1 MLKEYEKIEKI
12 VTKLKDAIQE
22 YKKQIDTIKK
32 SHNEENQK
40 ISNAFENF
48 ANWVEKV
55 KFLCSEFEKTINSV
69 LSKYYIE
76 ETQEVIEGK
85 SKTPVK
91 KVVKKY
97 YDKKT
102 VITGFATEDVSE
114 NLDNEQDFV
123 GYSLTVFTGIS
134 EIINKITTSGLNGQ
148 EANFTTYAN
157 LKQKFNAIEKS
168 YKKLLQTQL
177 DTDYMKKVL
186 ANSEKQAHQDSFDNI
201 HTLIEKSIN
210 DINTEY
216 NQASIIE
223 KNFDNNIK
231 QLQINPQD
239 TAKEFNSNIFVGLS
253 ESEKLNINAT
263 RLNEFTNPAKN
274 QIDEISDFLTKIKR
288 QKTYNEIV
296 SIDLEKLINQKGF
309 IEIELAE
316 DLTSKDAYYNL
327 IKDFI
332 IQFIN
337 KQPNKMVKI
346 GYINK
351 AIDSVMVGFLGDL
364 GKGIGL
370 DNIYHGAISKDQ
382 KITEHI
388 ENLVS
393 KINGRLE
400 QYGSSDTN
408 VFKYN
413 AEVSDNKQEVELLI
427 VNNFRKLNQSQL
439 DLIKSIIDSGPKCG
453 IITLLI
459 DDKSIKDGSY
469 VSEDT
474 KNIIADF
481 SKKCVYKFL
490 LNSENITL
498 NSKVFIPKMRDGGF
512 DFGSYV
518 QDLKHNASKIDTTV
532 YLSSIFDD
540 ADYIKNKPYFGDKI
554 SLPIGKEGG
563 SIKYL
568 DFACNSSQC
577 HGLITG
583 TTGSGKSVML
593 HTLILASSYNY
604 SPDEVQFY
612 LIDFKDGVEFTKYSS
627 QMMLPHVKYIAAHS
641 DASDALDIL
650 KKLDAQKVKLNQ
662 LLASRGA
669 RDVTV
674 YNNKPEVKNGTWE
687 KIPHTFVIIDE
698 FQVVFDGN
706 NSTTEQCVEILTNL
720 AKQGRNVGIHL
731 ILASQKIP
739 TSRFAGILDQIDIRV
754 CFKNDISLITDL
766 IPSAKGRSETL
777 DTGRAYLTTNRQ
789 DCSYVKTAYAPET
802 GKNSMQEI
810 HKSIIDKYPSYE
822 ITTSNAGEVQEA
834 KFKDYAEIVCEQDQS
849 EVFRAVVGINQI
861 TNEGEMIEF
870 GDDIKKPFVILG
882 NAKKSKQIEA
892 VVMANI
898 LNKINTQNISDCQ
911 IDYINLFLKRS
922 SVYKDVAND
931 FAKEN
936 NIAIYNRENAKQ
948 RLSQLSEIFKDRK
961 LGKTDNYSP
970 IFVIVNSSESI
981 KDLKDETFAPSN
993 LEDVY
998 FSNSF
1003 SNMSSGGD
1011 ADIKSI
1017 FAEGYKYSIF
1027 FIPQYDTYSEF
1038 RQLNFDIERTKC
1050 LILDKDE
1057 LIAISNSLS
1066 KQGGTMSDTSAILIE
1081 NDNIS
1086 KISLYQKEN

>member
-12 VTKLKDAIQE
+12 TTKLKDSIQE
-22 YKKQIDTIKK
+22 YQKQIDAIKK
-32 SHNEENQK
+32 SHDAENKK
-40 ISNAFENF
+40 ISSACEVF
-48 ANWVEKV
+48 AGWVEKI
-55 KFLCSEFEKTINSV
+55 KSSCTEFEKFINSV
-69 LSKYYIE
+69 ISKYYNE
-76 ETQEVIEGK
+76 ETQEVTEGK

-97 YDKKT
+97 YDKKA
-102 VITGFATEDVSE
+102 VITGFATEDAIE
-114 NLDNEQDFV
+114 NLDNEKDFI
-123 GYSLTVFTGIS
+123 GYSLRVFAGIG
-134 EIINKITTSGLNGQ
+134 EIIRKIANSGMSGQ
-148 EANFTTYAN
+148 DGNFATYAN
-157 LKQKFNAIEKS
+157 LRQKLNAIEKN
-168 YKKLLQTQL
+168 YNKCLQSQL
-177 DTDYMKKVL
+177 DLEHMKNVL
-186 ANSEKQAHQDSFDNI
+186 ESSTKQANEDNFNNI
-201 HTLIEKSIN
+201 HSLIEKNIK
-210 DINTEY
+210 DINVEY
-216 NQASIIE
+216 DKATDIE
-223 KNFDNNIK
+223 KNFDNTIR
-231 QLQINPQD
+231 QLQINPQES
-239 TAKEFNSNIFVGLS
+239 AREFNSDIFVGLT
-253 ESEKLNINAT
+253 ETEKLNLDAKK
-263 RLNEFTNPAKN
+263 LNVFASPTKN
-274 QIDEISDFLTKIKR
+274 QISELGDFLAKIKR
-288 QKTYNEIV
+288 QKTYNEVV
-296 SIDLEKLINQKGF
+296 SIDLKELINQKGC
-309 IEIELAE
+309 IAIELAE
-316 DLTSKDAYYNL
+316 DLTNKDAYYNL

-332 IQFIN
+332 MQFIN
-337 KQPNKMVKI
+337 KEPNKMVKI

-382 KITEHI
+382 NITEHI

-400 QYGSSDTN
+400 QYGSSDTDI
-408 VFKYN
+408 FKYN
-413 AEVSDNKQEVELLI
+413 TEVSDNKQEVELLI

-453 IITLLI
+453 IITLLV
-459 DDKSIKDGSY
+459 DDLSVKDGSY
-469 VSEDT
+469 VSEET

-481 SKKCVYKFL
+481 AKKCVYKFV
-490 LNSENITL
+490 LNTENITL
-498 NSKVFIPKMRDGGF
+498 NSKVFMPKMRDGGF

-532 YLSSIFDD
+532 YLSSIFDE
-540 ADYIKNKPYFGDKI
+540 ADYVKNKPYFGDKI

-563 SIKYL
+563 SIRYL

-650 KKLDAQKVKLNQ
+650 KKLDAQKVRLNQ

-706 NSTTEQCVEILTNL
+706 NSTTDQCVEILTNL

-789 DCSYVKTAYAPET
+789 DCTFVKTAYAPET

-810 HKSIIDKYPSYE
+810 HKSIIDKYPDYE
-822 ITTSNAGEVQEA
+822 ITTSKAGEVKEA
-834 KFKDYAEIVCEQDQS
+834 KFKDYSEIVCEQDQS
-849 EVFRAVVGINQI
+849 EIFRAVVGINQI
-861 TNEGEMIEF
+861 TNEGEMVEF

-882 NAKKSKQIEA
+882 NAKKSKHIEA

-898 LNKINTQNISDCQ
+898 VNKIKTQNLSDCQ

-931 FAKEN
+931 FAKDN
-936 NIAIYNRENAKQ
+936 NIAIYTRENAKQ

-970 IFVIVNSSESI
+970 IFVVVNSAEAI

-1003 SNMSSGGD
+1003 SSMSGGD
-1011 ADIKSI
+1011 TDIKSV
-1017 FAEGYKYSIF
+1017 FAEGYKYSMF
-1027 FIPQYDTYSEF
+1027 LIPQYDSYAEF
-1038 RQLNFDIERTKC
+1038 RQLSFDIERTKC

-1066 KQGGTMSDTSAILIE
+1066 KQSGTMNDTSAILIE
-1081 NDNIS
+1081 NDNVS